1 MRVQDVVLRDESDA
15 AEDGS
20 GRSAAVGENGSAGRN
35 VAAGEDGEEGGLAA
49 SGRAENGE
57 EFAGG
62 GGAGDPLEDRSVVRG
77 GEFYAVADVEE
88 VEREGTGGGWIGG
101 RGLN

>member
-1 MRVQDVVLRDESDA
+1 MRVQNVVLRDEPDP

-20 GRSAAVGENGSAGRN
+20 GRLAAVGEDRSAGWN

-62 GGAGDPLEDRSVVRG
+62 GGAGDSFEDGSVVRG
-77 GEFYAVADVEE
+77 GEFHAVADVEE
-88 VEREGTGGGWIGG
+88 MEREGTRGG
-101 RGLN
+101 